1 MSAGDFQV
9 KALSFVMNYPAVRA
23 LTLRAWREK
32 GYGKKTIAFCA
43 GVEHAHRIAED
54 MTQLGV
60 RAVAIDG
67 KTQNRE
73 SLLKAFQKGEI
84 DVITNY
90 GVLTEGFDDPT
101 VECILMAR
109 PTTSPL
115 VYNQCIGRGLR
126 IAPQKSTCIII
137 DIIDRGAHQL
147 QYGA

>member
-1 MSAGDFQV
+1 M
-9 KALSFVMNYPAVRA
+9 
-23 LTLRAWREK
+23 
-32 GYGKKTIAFCA
+32 FCA
-43 GVEHAHRIAED
+43 GVEHAHRTPED

-126 IAPQKSTCIII
+126 IAPRKSTCIII
-137 DIIDRGAHQL
+137 DIIDIISLHIDITDILSILSLYTLILSTYYRHMQL
-147 QYGA
+147 EYRYNT